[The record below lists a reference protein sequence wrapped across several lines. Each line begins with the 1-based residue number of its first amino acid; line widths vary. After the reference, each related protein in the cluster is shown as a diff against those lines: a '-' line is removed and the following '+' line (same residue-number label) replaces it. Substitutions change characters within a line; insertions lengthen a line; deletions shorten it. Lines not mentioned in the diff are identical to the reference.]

1 MSLTLGVDIG
11 GTDVKLGILSAQG
24 EILERGK
31 IPTRAGE
38 GPPAVATRVA
48 EWLRSQSHLAQS
60 VTAVGVG
67 CAGLIDGARG
77 WLYTSPNLPGW
88 TGIPLASIFE
98 EKLDRP
104 VTIENDANSAAYG
117 EHRKGA
123 GAGTKNFVALTLGTG
138 VGGGVVLDGE
148 LYRGSAGFAG
158 EIGHHVIDLNGP
170 VCGCG
175 KRGCLE
181 ALIKAQAIVDRALAL
196 ARAQGVERPS
206 WDERLTVEAI
216 FRAAS
221 CGDELAAGVFDET
234 GRLLGIGLSN
244 IIHIFDPDAIAIGGG
259 VAGAGDFLLEPA
271 RATVRDSYM
280 DGAMSH
286 VRIVPA
292 LLGNTA
298 SFIGAALLARSGS
311 GHPK

>member
-1 MSLTLGVDIG
+1 MSHTLGVDIG

-38 GPPAVATRVA
+38 GPPAVASRVS
-48 EWLRSQSHLAQS
+48 EWLGTHGALAAS
-60 VTAVGVG
+60 VRAVGVG
-67 CAGLIDGARG
+67 CAGLIDGNRG

-98 EKLDRP
+98 AELDRP
-104 VTIENDANSAAYG
+104 VLIENDANSAAYG

-123 GAGTKNFVALTLGTG
+123 GVGTNNFVALTLGTG
-138 VGGGVVLDGE
+138 VGGGVVLGGA

-158 EIGHHVIDLNGP
+158 EIGHHVIDLGGP
-170 VCGCG
+170 PCGCG

-181 ALIKAQAIVDRALAL
+181 ALIKAQAIVERALAM
-196 ARAQGVERPS
+196 ARSRGADRPG
-206 WDERLTVEAI
+206 WDERLTVESI
-216 FRAAS
+216 HRCAAG
-221 CGDELAAGVFDET
+221 GDELAAEALAET

-244 IIHIFDPDAIAIGGG
+244 VIHIFDPDAIAIGGG
-259 VAGAGDFLLEPA
+259 VAGAGDFILEPA
-271 RATVRDSYM
+271 RATVRDCYM
-280 DGAMSH
+280 DAAMSH

-292 LLGNTA
+292 LLGNAA
-298 SFIGAALLARSGS
+298 SFIGAALLAQSGA
-311 GHPK
+311 GRPR